1 MNKDNYR
8 SWLTLMF
15 LNGDPNKLQNGYKV
29 KTIFN
34 KFDIYY
40 IIDKRP
46 WESFCVKCTCRFKY
60 TAIKIFGVQDE
71 LRHVMLLLLA
81 KPTFR
86 CFQEQNKVENM
97 KRYI

>member
-1 MNKDNYR
+1 
-8 SWLTLMF
+8 MF

-46 WESFCVKCTCRFKY
+46 WESFCVKCTCRIKY

-71 LRHVMLLLLA
+71 LRYVMLLLLA
-81 KPTFR
+81 KPTFILTYY
-86 CFQEQNKVENM
+86 FQDLRIPSLLTPTTLLITM
-97 KRYI
+97 

>member
-1 MNKDNYR
+1 MIKNNYR

-46 WESFCVKCTCRFKY
+46 WESFCVKCTCRIKY

-81 KPTFR
+81 KPTFTR
-86 CFQEQNKVENM
+86 DILVPIDF
-97 KRYI
+97 